1 MSALCLLFLG
11 ACTREP
17 AAPAI
22 RLDAPDGGAKPTI
35 HVTSLTSAQTRAL
48 TAGEMSAEQWAQV
61 LSVSVA
67 EGQAPMLGSWAVDGD
82 TLRFTPMFPLDPGR
96 QYRVVFNAAAIPGAA
111 GDASGATPVIATVGV
126 PAVVRDP
133 STTVAHLFPSADV
146 VPENQLRLYIHFS
159 APMGRRP
166 GLDYIKLMDE
176 AGTEVVDPFL
186 PLDAE
191 FWNDDHTRY
200 TVFFDPGR
208 QKRGILPN
216 QEMGRSLEPGKRYT
230 LVVSR
235 DWMDANGMP
244 LKEDFRRV
252 FTVGPPD
259 ERPLDV
265 KAWTITPPPSA
276 TKEALVVTFP
286 ESLDHGLLLRALG
299 VAATDGKFIEGD
311 VKIEARE
318 TRWSFTPRSPWQSG
332 QYQLVALAMLEDL
345 AGNRIGRAF
354 EVDNFERSDRTPEPE
369 RTVVPFAVTTP

>member
-1 MSALCLLFLG
+1 MSALCLLHLW
-11 ACTREP
+11 AC
-17 AAPAI
+17 APATP
-22 RLDAPDGGAKPTI
+22 APAEIHLTAPSGAAQAT
-35 HVTSLTSAQTRAL
+35 VEVVNLTDDQVRAL
-48 TAGEMSAEQWAQV
+48 ISREMTNDEWLHV
-61 LSVSVA
+61 FRVA
-67 EGQAPMLGSWAVDGD
+67 VAYGQPPMLGSWTVDRN

-96 QYRVVFNAAAIPGAA
+96 QYHAVFNAAAIPGAL
-111 GDASGATPVIATVGV
+111 ATSTAPVVATIGL
-126 PAVVRDP
+126 PDIDRNPTTAVAHVFP
-133 STTVAHLFPSADV
+133 STDV

-159 APMGRRP
+159 APMGRKG
-166 GLDYIKLMDE
+166 GLEYISLLDE
-176 AGTEVVDPFL
+176 RGKAVVDPFL

-191 FWNDDHTRY
+191 FWNDDRTRY